1 MLTTGWLVPLLIFV
15 AAIALMIFAI
25 SYLKVHPFLSI
36 LGTALLLA
44 LVMGIPILKIPDVI
58 GKGFSSVFTSIGLV
72 IIFGTLIGLVLEKS
86 GAALRLAESILKV
99 LGKKHPQLA
108 IMLIGWVVSIPV
120 FCDSGFVIVN
130 PIRKWMSRQSGVSSV
145 TMTVALASGLYVA
158 HVFIPPTPGP
168 VAAAGMVGMGD
179 MLLYIL
185 IVGTIA
191 SIIPLT
197 VAYIFANRVGKRVH
211 STDET
216 EVEELSKVID
226 TKDAPGT
233 FISFLPILLPIVLMA
248 VGSVA
253 SILKMEGTVGNLLI
267 FLGKPVI
274 ALAAGVVATA
284 PLLSYM
290 KRHSKDES
298 NRLNPI
304 TEWALKVAGPIV
316 FITAAGA
323 VLGQVIYEAGFID
336 VIKQNISSFQ
346 GLGIIFPFIIAAVL
360 KTAQGSSTVAMTTTA
375 GIMGLYSSSSSLL
388 YTLGMTTPLSAAMVV
403 VAIGAGAM
411 TVSHANDSYFWVVT
425 KMGGL
430 SVEDGYRTQT
440 KATLF
445 MGLSTAVVLYVAQLI
460 LL

>member
-1 MLTTGWLVPLLIFV
+1 M
-15 AAIALMIFAI
+15 
-25 SYLKVHPFLSI
+25 
-36 LGTALLLA
+36 
-44 LVMGIPILKIPDVI
+44 
-58 GKGFSSVFTSIGLV
+58 
-72 IIFGTLIGLVLEKS
+72 
-86 GAALRLAESILKV
+86 
-99 LGKKHPQLA
+99 
-108 IMLIGWVVSIPV
+108 
-120 FCDSGFVIVN
+120 
-130 PIRKWMSRQSGVSSV
+130 
-145 TMTVALASGLYVA
+145 
-158 HVFIPPTPGP
+158 
-168 VAAAGMVGMGD
+168 
-179 MLLYIL
+179 
-185 IVGTIA
+185 
-191 SIIPLT
+191 
-197 VAYIFANRVGKRVH
+197 
-211 STDET
+211 
-216 EVEELSKVID
+216 
-226 TKDAPGT
+226 
-233 FISFLPILLPIVLMA
+233 
-248 VGSVA
+248 
-253 SILKMEGTVGNLLI
+253 
-267 FLGKPVI
+267 I